1 MEKSAPADL
10 PILDVIKR
18 RWSPRAFADRP
29 VEDHKLRCILEAAR
43 WAASSFNEQP
53 WRFVL
58 TKKVDGESF
67 DKALGCLVEANQL
80 WVKDAPVLLLTFV
93 SMAFSKNGNPNR
105 TAHHDLGLAMGQ
117 LSLQATAMGLF
128 VHQMAGVDLDRI
140 RDTYAVPEGFEPFS
154 AAAIGYGGNPGQL
167 PDGLAEA
174 ETGERVRKPLTEL
187 VFADAFG
194 KASPLM
200 NMG

>member
-1 MEKSAPADL
+1 MEKSAPAQL

-58 TKKVDGESF
+58 TKKADGAPFET
-67 DKALGCLVEANQL
+67 ALGCLAEANQL
-80 WVKDAPVLLLTFV
+80 WVKDAPVLMLTFV
-93 SMAFSKNGNPNR
+93 STKFAKNDKPNR
-105 TAHHDLGLAMGQ
+105 CAHHDLGLAMGQ

-128 VHQMAGVDLDRI
+128 VHQMAGVDLDRM
-140 RDTYAVPEGFEPFS
+140 RDTYAVPEDYEPFG

-174 ETGERVRKPLTEL
+174 ETAERVRKPLTEL
-187 VFADAFG
+187 VFADEFG

-200 NMG
+200 NIG